1 MKEAVIICGSR
12 TAVGK
17 AFKGSLKNTRP
28 DEMAAA
34 CLKDILSK
42 APIDPNDI
50 DDVILGCA
58 MPQAEQGMNLGR
70 IALLKAGFPVA
81 VPGMTINRFCSSGL
95 QAIAIACERIMVD
108 AADVIL
114 AGGVESMSMVNFL
127 NARMYPNPELF
138 QASPNT
144 YLNMGLT
151 GENVARQYKLSREEI
166 DEFSLNSHLKAA
178 AAIAKGNFKDE
189 IVTLEVIQ
197 RRPGKNGSID
207 VKTSAFDTDEGVRA
221 DSSMAGLGKLRPVF
235 SSRGV
240 CTAGNAS
247 QVSDGAAVLMVTS
260 REYAEAHN
268 LEILARFR
276 GFKVA
281 GVAPEI
287 MGIGPSAAV
296 PKLLDRTGAK
306 MADIKVI
313 ELNEAFA
320 AQSLAVIRDLGLDTS
335 IVNPNG
341 EAIALGHPL
350 GCTGAKL
357 TLTALHEAKR
367 QGGGQ
372 ALVTM
377 CIGGGMGAAG
387 LFEV

>member
-276 GFKVA
+276 GFQVA

-367 QGGGQ
+367 QGGGH

-377 CIGGGMGAAG
+377 FIGGGMGAAG